1 MPTILLLIG
10 VFCVLVFILAVVK
23 KMLKV
28 AAIAGAFILL
38 GFMGFVMLQDADPAT
53 AGKVG
58 TAAEKVGAATGKAL
72 QKGAEAAKPIA
83 EKTVKAAKPI
93 AKKAAEAAKPL
104 VEDAAKAA
112 AEKTAEVA
120 GKVAEEV
127 KEQVKE
133 GMKDAIFGSD
143 DDDSAKQAGASEGGA
158 AE

>member
-38 GFMGFVMLQDADPAT
+38 GFMGFVLLKDADPNT
-53 AGKVG
+53 
-58 TAAEKVGAATGKAL
+58 AEKVGAAAEKVGEATGKAF
-72 QKGAEAAKPIA
+72 KKSAEVAKPIA
-83 EKTVKAAKPI
+83 EKTVEAAKPI
-93 AKKAAEAAKPL
+93 ARRAADAAKPL

-112 AEKTAEVA
+112 AKKTAEVA

-127 KEQVKE
+127 KEQVQE

-143 DDDSAKQAGASEGGA
+143 DDDSAKQTGANEGSA
-158 AE
+158 DE